1 MSPLLFRCHDEATN
15 FTSYIQPFKKENIVL
30 FPARR
35 ALWQNTNYRLND
47 RVQSNSKVA
56 ITGRV
61 IDDLFVI
68 TLGSAGISV
77 FFFFANKEREN
88 IIHHE

>member
-1 MSPLLFRCHDEATN
+1 
-15 FTSYIQPFKKENIVL
+15 
-30 FPARR
+30 
-35 ALWQNTNYRLND
+35 
-47 RVQSNSKVA
+47 VA